1 MAQLKAQNTGM
12 SKEAMKQA
20 CENKTSPQ

>member
-12 SKEAMKQA
+12 SHEAMKQT
-20 CENKTSPQ
+20 CQNQTNPQ